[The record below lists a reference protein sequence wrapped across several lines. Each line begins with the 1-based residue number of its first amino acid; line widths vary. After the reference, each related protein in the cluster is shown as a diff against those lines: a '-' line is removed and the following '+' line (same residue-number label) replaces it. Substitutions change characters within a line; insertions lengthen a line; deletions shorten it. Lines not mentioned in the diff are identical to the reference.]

1 MFVMTL
7 GCIYIYVCMYVCD
20 FHLDRNCMCV
30 CVYGEKQKRWRF
42 PLGSRGQITEGHFLV

>member
-1 MFVMTL
+1 M
-7 GCIYIYVCMYVCD
+7 YVCMYVT
-20 FHLDRNCMCV
+20 FIWIAIVCV